1 MQSSVTHSALRSSPT
16 KLIAPLLVITGLLL
30 AAPGP
35 ALAGPPAQF
44 VSRGPG
50 GGGAFFGP
58 SINPFNPN
66 EMWVG
71 SDMSDLFHST
81 DFGGTW
87 DTVDFRLL
95 QGGSQSGRMA
105 FTSNPLVRYA
115 LNSDVPERSAD
126 GGVTWTSIPPDPW
139 SPSVYCL
146 YADPLSTNRLLVS
159 DYTTLDISTNS
170 GATYSECYSNSDLLI
185 AGAFW
190 DGPAIYVG
198 TRPGLVVSTN
208 GGASF
213 TFVGTPGIPA
223 TEAMVSFAGAKENG
237 TLRFFCVTLGAGDV
251 YPGVEGSDYG
261 DYVRLY
267 KLDGGTGSWTVATNG
282 VAGNHLFFVAMCPT
296 NISIAYA
303 AGSDA
308 DGQPVV
314 LKTVNGGGSWSQV
327 MQCTGNAN
335 IATGWTGDDPGGW
348 NWKKWSWGE
357 CAMGFTVCATD
368 PNRAVISDFGFIHV
382 TTNGGALWQQAYDWQ
397 GCQNAAGAP
406 TPKTT
411 FYIGNGAEDTSCWSL
426 SWFSSNTLFCSF
438 TDIRGML
445 STNAGS
451 SWMAPMSL
459 TYNSTYQT
467 LKHPTN
473 GLVYAAVSSVHDMY
487 AWDNYCEDAHIDGGT
502 GGVMYSADQGS
513 TWAMFNNLGKP
524 VVRLALDPS
533 NPTRLY
539 AAMVNST
546 NGGIYR
552 TINLNAGV
560 GSTWTKLA
568 VPPRTQGHPFN
579 ILVLNDGTLV
589 ATYSARIASSDFQ
602 PSSGV
607 FVSTT
612 DGASWVDRSA
622 ASMQYYTKD
631 LTVDPNDPTQAT
643 WYAGVWGEWGS
654 SSGLGGL
661 YCTTNRGVTWTCIT
675 TNLDAVGSCTISPL
689 NADEMYVTTESQGLW
704 FSSNRRAAAPG
715 FTQLGGYPFC
725 FPTRVFFNPYNTNEV
740 WVTSF
745 GNGMRLGRVNEPRP
759 VLRSIQ
765 RTNTTSS
772 VSINAAPGQRVVLS
786 VSPDLRGWTP
796 IGTNV
801 MFTNQCILGE
811 TFSASVRYFRA
822 EVR

>member
-1 MQSSVTHSALRSSPT
+1 MQSTHSSDPT
-16 KLIAPLLVITGLLL
+16 QDKATILTVIVALL
-30 AAPGP
+30 ATAGL
-35 ALAGPPAQF
+35 ALAGAPGQF

-58 SINPFNPN
+58 AINPFNPD
-66 EMWVG
+66 EMWIG

-95 QGGSQSGRMA
+95 GGGSQPGRME
-105 FTSNPLVRYA
+105 FTSNPLVRFA
-115 LNSDVPERSAD
+115 LNSDVPARSVD
-126 GGVTWTSIPPDPW
+126 GGVTWTNIPPDPW
-139 SPSVYCL
+139 SQSVYCL
-146 YADPLSTNRLLVS
+146 FADPLSTNRLLVS
-159 DYTTLDISTNS
+159 DYSTLKISTNS
-170 GATYSECYSNSDLLI
+170 GATYADCFTTNDLLI

-223 TEAMVSFAGAKENG
+223 SEAMVSFVGAKENG

-251 YPGVEGSDYG
+251 YPGVQGSDYG

-267 KLDGGTGSWTVATNG
+267 KLDGGTGSWMAATNG
-282 VAGNHLFFVAMCPT
+282 VAGNHPFFVAMCRT
-296 NISIAYA
+296 NISVAYA
-303 AGSDA
+303 AGSDNA
-308 DGQPVV
+308 GQPVV

-335 IATGWTGDDPGGW
+335 VATGWTGDDNGGW

-368 PNRAVISDFGFIHV
+368 PNRAVISDYGFIHV
-382 TTNGGALWQQAYDWQ
+382 TTNGGATWRQGYDWQ
-397 GCQNAAGAP
+397 GCENAVGAP

-411 FYIGNGAEDTSCWSL
+411 FYTGNGAEDTSCWWL
-426 SWFSSNTLFCSF
+426 TWFSRNTVFCGF

-445 STNAGS
+445 STNGGS
-451 SWMAPMSL
+451 AWMAPMSL
-459 TYNSTYQT
+459 GYNSTYQT

-487 AWDNYCEDAHIDGGT
+487 AWDRYCQDSAIDGGT
-502 GGVMYSADQGS
+502 GGVMYSADQGT
-513 TWAMFNNLGKP
+513 TWATFKNLGKP
-524 VVRLALDPS
+524 VVGLALDPS
-533 NPTRLY
+533 NPNRLY

-546 NGGIYR
+546 SGGIYR

-560 GSTWTKLA
+560 ASTWTKLA
-568 VPPRTQGHPFN
+568 VPPRTQGHPYN
-579 ILVLNDGTLV
+579 IVVLNDGTLV
-589 ATYSARIASSDFQ
+589 ASYSARIASSAFQ

-622 ASMQYYTKD
+622 AGMQYYTKD
-631 LTVDPNDPTQAT
+631 LTIDPNDPTQAT
-643 WYAGVWGEWGS
+643 WYAGVWGEWGAS
-654 SSGLGGL
+654 AGLGGL
-661 YCTTNRGVTWTCIT
+661 YRTTDRGATWTRIT
-675 TNLDAVGSCTISPL
+675 TNLKAVGSCTISPV
-689 NADEMYVTTESQGLW
+689 NADEMYVTTEDQGLW
-704 FSSNRRAAAPG
+704 YSSNRRAAAPV
-715 FTQLGGYPFC
+715 FTQLGGYPFR
-725 FPTRVFFNPYNTNEV
+725 FPTRVFFNPYDANEV

-759 VLRSIQ
+759 LLRSVQ
-765 RTNTTSS
+765 RTDMTSS
-772 VSINAAPGQRVVLS
+772 VTVAAAPGQRVVLS
-786 VSPDLRGWTP
+786 ASPDLHGWTAVA
-796 IGTNV
+796 TNV

-811 TFSASVRYFRA
+811 TSAAAARYFRA